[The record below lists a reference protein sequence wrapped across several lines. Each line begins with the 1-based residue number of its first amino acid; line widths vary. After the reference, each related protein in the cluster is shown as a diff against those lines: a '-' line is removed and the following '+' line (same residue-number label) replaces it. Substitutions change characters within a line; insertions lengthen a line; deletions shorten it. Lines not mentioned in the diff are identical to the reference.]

1 MEGENEGRWKG
12 EREKKVSDF
21 SDISTGALKHEKIIK
36 EVY

>member
-1 MEGENEGRWKG
+1 MKGGEGK
-12 EREKKVSDF
+12 KKVSDF